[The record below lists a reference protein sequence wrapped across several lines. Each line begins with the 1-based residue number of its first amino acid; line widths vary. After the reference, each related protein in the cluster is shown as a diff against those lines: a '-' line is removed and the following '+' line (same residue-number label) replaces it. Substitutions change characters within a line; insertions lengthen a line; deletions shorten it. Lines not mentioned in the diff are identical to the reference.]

1 MTLQNPKIGKKG
13 APAKI
18 AEKANRLRRQ
28 PLSKK
33 IFEIVDEN
41 YKNNLN
47 KEPLKRSAKSDQD
60 MDL

>member
-1 MTLQNPKIGKKG
+1 MTDEKPKIGKKG
-13 APAKI
+13 AVKKI
-18 AEKANRLRRQ
+18 AEKASRLRQR

-47 KEPLKRSAKSDQD
+47 KEPFKKSAKPDR
-60 MDL
+60 DLDL

>member
-1 MTLQNPKIGKKG
+1 MSDRNPKIGKKG
-13 APAKI
+13 AAARI
-18 AEKANRLRRQ
+18 AQKASNMRKQ

-33 IFEIVDEN
+33 IFEIVEEN

-47 KEPLKRSAKSDQD
+47 KAPLKKSAKSDQD